1 MESEIPFKEL
11 TLKITE
17 TSTALDVRLERQGRA
32 DVAIRVQRS
41 SANKIFSHLGK
52 IYLFFYLGLQLTG

>member
-32 DVAIRVQRS
+32 DVAI
-41 SANKIFSHLGK
+41 
-52 IYLFFYLGLQLTG
+52 